1 MSDSTIIVTPPAPIL
16 IVVSQ
21 PGSSGGG
28 GVAWGGITG
37 TLSSQADLQAALDAK
52 APLVETVFAL
62 TGTAPAI
69 DPSNGTIQTWT
80 LTGNSTPTAT
90 VTAGQG
96 ITLMISDGT
105 DYTITWPAITWVNN
119 GGLAPTLS
127 ATVETVIVLWQVGA
141 TLYGSLVGDGT

>member
-1 MSDSTIIVTPPAPIL
+1 MR
-16 IVVSQ
+16 VSQ
-21 PGSSGGG
+21 PGSGG

-37 TLSSQADLQAALDAK
+37 TLSSQTDLQAVLDAK
-52 APLVETVFAL
+52 SPSVETVFAM
-62 TGTAPAI
+62 TGTTPAI
-69 DPSNGTIQTWT
+69 DPDNGTIQTWT

-141 TLYGSLVGDGT
+141 TLYGSLTGDGT